1 MTTIRD
7 IPSNDRLDELLWQ
20 ILNEWNPKDRLYV
33 YRIENGKAMRP
44 AIYNGGTFPD
54 LLEYLRD
61 EHGGGR
67 FRIMIRRGE
76 PMMLAG
82 AVSVERSLR

>member
-20 ILNEWNPKDRLYV
+20 ILDERHPKDRLYV
-33 YRIENGKAMRP
+33 NRIENGKAIRP
-44 AIYNGGTFPD
+44 TLYKGGTFPD
-54 LLEYLRD
+54 LLEFLRD

-76 PMMLAG
+76 TMLLSG
-82 AVSVERSLR
+82 AISIASPLR